1 MPAPASEEALRNSLR
16 LVIIFVSPE
25 MYMNFLVQ
33 EDSRAVTYASKLT
46 DVKKREVFFAGPF
59 LKSTKQKP
67 LKFEI
72 SVAQKF
78 RG

>member
-1 MPAPASEEALRNSLR
+1 
-16 LVIIFVSPE
+16 
-25 MYMNFLVQ
+25 MNFLVQ